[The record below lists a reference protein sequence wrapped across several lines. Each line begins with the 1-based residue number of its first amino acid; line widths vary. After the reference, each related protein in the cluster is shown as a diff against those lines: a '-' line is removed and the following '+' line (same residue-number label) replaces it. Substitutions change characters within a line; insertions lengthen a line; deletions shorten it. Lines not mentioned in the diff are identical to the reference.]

1 MVHSFFLQVSQNFL
15 IFSGVIGKKRG
26 SQDHRDLFA
35 GSESCEKILRIIIK
49 ISCLMRTGIKTGP
62 TGNTFVTVYHY
73 LTGFGRNIGSEYGA
87 GPHTFVAA
95 RTGSVGIY

>member
-1 MVHSFFLQVSQNFL
+1 
-15 IFSGVIGKKRG
+15 
-26 SQDHRDLFA
+26 
-35 GSESCEKILRIIIK
+35 
-49 ISCLMRTGIKTGP
+49 MRTGIKTGP

-73 LTGFGRNIGSEYGA
+73 FTGFGRNIGSEYGA